1 MKPEWLESF
10 ELDNDAGPAAP
21 LGSTETHA
29 LARRAVDQALA
40 PVAAATQ
47 LHRSWWHYAGFGA
60 GGALTMVSIFFVVH
74 TRDARCADGA
84 CVDRPAVVTA
94 PSGPSVAP
102 AHTPAPEHA
111 TIEAQPIESVSVT
124 ALPNAPSAPV
134 TSTRAVAAAVA
145 ERIEPP
151 LATASDLL
159 AEANRARRES
169 QWERAASLYERVMRS
184 QADESYAATVALAS
198 LRLEHFDD
206 PKGALAL
213 YERALADRPGGSLS
227 SRAEA
232 GAARCRRAL
241 GLDAPAAP

>member
-1 MKPEWLESF
+1 MKPEWLEDF
-10 ELDNDAGPAAP
+10 ELDNEAGPAAP
-21 LGSTETHA
+21 LGSSETQA

-40 PVAAATQ
+40 PAALGTQ
-47 LHRSWWHYAGFGA
+47 LQRSWWHYAGFGA
-60 GGALTMVSIFFVVH
+60 GGALTMVSIFFVVN
-74 TRDARCADGA
+74 TTDARCAGGA
-84 CVDRPAVVTA
+84 CDDRPAVVTA
-94 PSGPSVAP
+94 PSGLP
-102 AHTPAPEHA
+102 AASAHAPAPERA
-111 TIEAQPIESVSVT
+111 PIEPQPIESVSVT

-134 TSTRAVAAAVA
+134 TSSRGVAAAVA

-151 LATASDLL
+151 FATASDLL

-169 QWERAASLYERVMRS
+169 HWERAASLYERVMRS

-213 YERALADRPGGSLS
+213 YERALADRPGGPLA
-227 SRAEA
+227 SRARA

-241 GLDAPAAP
+241 GMDAPAGP

>member
-1 MKPEWLESF
+1 MKPDWLETF
-10 ELDNDAGPAAP
+10 ELDSEAGPAAP
-21 LGSTETHA
+21 LGARETQA
-29 LARRAVDQALA
+29 LARSAVEQALA
-40 PVAAATQ
+40 PMVATTQ

-60 GGALTMVSIFFVVH
+60 GGALTMVGIFFVVH
-74 TRDARCADGA
+74 STDTRCADAA

-94 PSGPSVAP
+94 PSGAP
-102 AHTPAPEHA
+102 AHPAITPAPERA
-111 TIEAQPIESVSVT
+111 AIEAQPIESVSVT
-124 ALPNAPSAPV
+124 ALPNAESAPV
-134 TSTRAVAAAVA
+134 TSTRGVAAAVA

-198 LRLEHFDD
+198 LRLEHFGD

-241 GLDAPAAP
+241 GVDAPAAP